1 MVKYSQKTRRQ
12 KPTNCLG
19 TFDHFV
25 GLAFKGLTLQLF
37 EKISLMDTTF
47 AFLNGN
53 VLRNNF
59 AIDLISVS

>member
-12 KPTNCLG
+12 KPMNCLSM
-19 TFDHFV
+19 FDHFV
-25 GLAFKGLTLQLF
+25 GLALNFTTFLKN
-37 EKISLMDTTF
+37 SLMDTTF